1 MKQLRPSAYGGSVK
15 LDSSS
20 KSTFNVKIADD
31 PGDVDIPGVGKK
43 NFRIYI
49 DGGEIFDLDTA
60 SGGTSAGELVLTLRV
75 LDYCDDSGDRKKM
88 VVLASQP
95 FSAE

>member
-43 NFRIYI
+43 NFRIYF
-49 DGGEIFDLDTA
+49 DGGEFFDLDTI
-60 SGGTSAGELVLTLRV
+60 TTPYDNVYVNHLNLFPILLLVVCRLLHLWTIYR
-75 LDYCDDSGDRKKM
+75 
-88 VVLASQP
+88 AH
-95 FSAE
+95 